1 MKYLFVSIF
10 VINMVSISCNR
21 NTENCH
27 DSISIIN
34 NSGNAIYFSESFRYP
49 DTLTLYPNPS
59 LDPGYFKI
67 NSNSCKN
74 DITRDCFEDE
84 FTRST
89 QGIIMFYIYDALT
102 LETTSWDT
110 VKAKYL
116 ILKRYDLTLKD
127 IKDMNWSITYP

>member
-1 MKYLFVSIF
+1 
-10 VINMVSISCNR
+10 MVSISCNR

-67 NSNSCKN
+67 ISNSRKN
-74 DITRDCFEDE
+74 DITRDCFETE
-84 FTRST
+84 F
-89 QGIIMFYIYDALT
+89 QLQDKGIIMYYLFDANT
-102 LETTSWDT
+102 LETTPWDT
-110 VKAKYL
+110 IVKKYI
-116 ILKRYDLTLKD
+116 ILKRYDLSLQD
-127 IKDMNWSITYP
+127 MQNMNWTITYP